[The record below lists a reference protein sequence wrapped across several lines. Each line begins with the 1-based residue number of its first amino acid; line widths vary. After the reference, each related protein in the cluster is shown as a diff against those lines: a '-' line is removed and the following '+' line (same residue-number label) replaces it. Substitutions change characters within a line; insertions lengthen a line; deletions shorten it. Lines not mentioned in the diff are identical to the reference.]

1 MEQVVG
7 EALMLIALLA
17 GVPMAVLAVCAG
29 GVALLQA
36 VTQLQEQSISH
47 LVKCGTLGVLLYL
60 GGATAGAWVQDFFQQ
75 MLLVLST
82 IGGRR

>member
-7 EALMLIALLA
+7 EGL
-17 GVPMAVLAVCAG
+17 PMAVLAVSAG

-36 VTQLQEQSISH
+36 VTQLQEQSIGH
-47 LVKCGTLGVLLYL
+47 LVKCGTIGVLLYL
-60 GGATAGAWVQDFFQQ
+60 GGSTAGGWVQDFFEQ
-75 MLLVLST
+75 MVLLLST